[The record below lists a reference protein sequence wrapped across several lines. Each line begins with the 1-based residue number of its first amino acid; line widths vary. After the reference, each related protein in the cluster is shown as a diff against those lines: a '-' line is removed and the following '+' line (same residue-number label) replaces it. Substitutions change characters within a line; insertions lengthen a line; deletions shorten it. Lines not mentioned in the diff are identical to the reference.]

1 MDLQLNPTSAG
12 PQRDLPAQS
21 AQFPAPLHGKGLE
34 QRKQQLLMTNKCCVM
49 YTSPP
54 MTNPVAVQGQSSLV
68 ARMSRD
74 KQAPNH
80 SGTASC
86 KHRLF
91 FLTLFKTLSALMFHI
106 WAGPDHFLLP
116 PQEQMDKSL
125 SLLWC
130 LGWGGP
136 NKIKRSRTFYWWIY
150 GFIHPSLLV
159 DIQVLLLV
167 DLWWNYPSQF
177 CQTLLCCLSSTF
189 QGQREEGGEE
199 DGAGMGLGRKM
210 CLRTSRRF
218 SQPHFQ
224 HHRGE
229 SEAEQ
234 P

>member
-68 ARMSRD
+68 ARMTRD

-80 SGTASC
+80 SGTAFC

-136 NKIKRSRTFYWWIY
+136 NKKPGPFIGGFMDLSIPVYWWISKPFYWWIY
-150 GFIHPSLLV
+150 GGIIHPSSAK
-159 DIQVLLLV
+159 
-167 DLWWNYPSQF
+167 YCCAACPAPSR
-177 CQTLLCCLSSTF
+177 
-189 QGQREEGGEE
+189 GRGRRVV
-199 DGAGMGLGRKM
+199 RKM
-210 CLRTSRRF
+210 VLEWVW
-218 SQPHFQ
+218 
-224 HHRGE
+224 GG
-229 SEAEQ
+229 
-234 P
+234 